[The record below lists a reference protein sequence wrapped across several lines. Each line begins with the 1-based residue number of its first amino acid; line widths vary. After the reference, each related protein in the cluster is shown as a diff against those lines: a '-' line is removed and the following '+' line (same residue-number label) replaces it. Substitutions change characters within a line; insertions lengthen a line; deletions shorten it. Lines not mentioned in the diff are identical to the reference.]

1 MECSGSQKWTY
12 FSMLKSVLRQTHL
25 SKLRLGQGGID
36 PGMWG
41 LIEMKPHVSA
51 LTLQEDT
58 RKAKTGTKAHI
69 TECKA
74 SLVHLCYPVPCTVPG
89 FEPAPN
95 KFLLNKSSL
104 NDIRVLAELL
114 IHSEVVYLI
123 LNFHCPALCPSRQPH
138 LAMLPEGSTST
149 GHQEE
154 AASATAPAHMGLE
167 PGFLPLQPE
176 AGAAP
181 HYCWCLKALY

>member
-1 MECSGSQKWTY
+1 MDLY

-25 SKLRLGQGGID
+25 SKLRLRQGGID

-41 LIEMKPHVSA
+41 LIETKPHVSA

-74 SLVHLCYPVPCTVPG
+74 SLVHLCLHISYMCRNSHIVPG

-95 KFLLNKSSL
+95 EFLLNKSRL

-114 IHSEVVYLI
+114 ICSELVYLI
-123 LNFHCPALCPSRQPH
+123 LNFHCPALCPSRWPH
-138 LAMLPEGSTST
+138 LAALPEGSTST
-149 GHQEE
+149 RHQEE

-167 PGFLPLQPE
+167 PSFLPLQPE
-176 AGAAP
+176 AGVAP
-181 HYCWCLKALY
+181 HYWCLNALY